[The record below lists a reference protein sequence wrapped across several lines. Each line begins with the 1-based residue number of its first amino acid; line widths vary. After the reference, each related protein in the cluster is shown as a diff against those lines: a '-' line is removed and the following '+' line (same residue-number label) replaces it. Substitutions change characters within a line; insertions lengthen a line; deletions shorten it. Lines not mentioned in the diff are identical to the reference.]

1 MIEHLKI
8 ILLQFEHIIEHRAR
22 SFVWFLLALINPLIL
37 ILFWRGA
44 SQENIA
50 SQISLPELTAYYFF
64 LIFGVT
70 FLMAH
75 IEEDVAY
82 YDIKQGNLVRYL
94 LRPISYYWIKF
105 YEEIPYR
112 ILQGFYGIIAVTTL
126 FLFFGKF
133 VSINL
138 TPFSLILSIII
149 ALLAFFISYTFKMVI
164 GILAFWFTEVGGL
177 FDMVEVIIVVFG
189 GFILPISLMPDFLKN
204 LASHLPFSYMVYY
217 PVFAL
222 MGKFKLPQLLEII
235 LIQIFWILLLVTFYK
250 ILWIKGVKKFTGVG
264 Q

>member
-8 ILLQFEHIIEHRAR
+8 ILLHFEHIIEHRAR

-75 IEEDVAY
+75 VEEDVAY

-105 YEEIPYR
+105 YEENPV
-112 ILQGFYGIIAVTTL
+112 GVTL
-126 FLFFGKF
+126 PK
-133 VSINL
+133 
-138 TPFSLILSIII
+138 SIIC
-149 ALLAFFISYTFKMVI
+149 VVVE
-164 GILAFWFTEVGGL
+164 TEN
-177 FDMVEVIIVVFG
+177 
-189 GFILPISLMPDFLKN
+189 S
-204 LASHLPFSYMVYY
+204 
-217 PVFAL
+217 
-222 MGKFKLPQLLEII
+222 
-235 LIQIFWILLLVTFYK
+235 
-250 ILWIKGVKKFTGVG
+250 IKGDTATNAMKNAILDTGAKVLVPLFIKVG
-264 Q
+264 DEISISTESGTYLSRK

>member
-8 ILLQFEHIIEHRAR
+8 ILLHFEHIIEHRAR

-105 YEEIPYR
+105 YEELPYR
-112 ILQGFYGIIAVTTL
+112 VLQGFYGLIILAIL
-126 FLFFGKF
+126 FSFFGNF
-133 VSINL
+133 A
-138 TPFSLILSIII
+138 SLILTPLILILSVLI
-149 ALLAFFISYTFKMVI
+149 AIFAYFISFTFKMIVGLLAF
-164 GILAFWFTEVGGL
+164 
-177 FDMVEVIIVVFG
+177 
-189 GFILPISLMPDFLKN
+189 
-204 LASHLPFSYMVYY
+204 
-217 PVFAL
+217 
-222 MGKFKLPQLLEII
+222 
-235 LIQIFWILLLVTFYK
+235 
-250 ILWIKGVKKFTGVG
+250 
-264 Q
+264 

>member
-1 MIEHLKI
+1 MEHLKI

-105 YEEIPYR
+105 YEELPYR
-112 ILQGFYGIIAVTTL
+112 VLQGFYGLIILAI
-126 FLFFGKF
+126 FFSFFGNF
-133 VSINL
+133 ASPLL
-138 TPFSLILSIII
+138 TPLIFILSILI
-149 ALLAFFISYTFKMVI
+149 AIFAYFISFTFKMIV
-164 GILAFWFTEVGGL
+164 GLLAFWFVEIGGL
-177 FDMVEVIIVVFG
+177 FNVMELIIVVFAG
-189 GFILPISLMPDFLKN
+189 LIMPISLMPLPIKN
-204 LASHLPFSYMVYY
+204 LANYLPFSYIVYY
-217 PVFAL
+217 PVFA
-222 MGKFKLPQLLEII
+222 F
-235 LIQIFWILLLVTFYK
+235 
-250 ILWIKGVKKFTGVG
+250 
-264 Q
+264 